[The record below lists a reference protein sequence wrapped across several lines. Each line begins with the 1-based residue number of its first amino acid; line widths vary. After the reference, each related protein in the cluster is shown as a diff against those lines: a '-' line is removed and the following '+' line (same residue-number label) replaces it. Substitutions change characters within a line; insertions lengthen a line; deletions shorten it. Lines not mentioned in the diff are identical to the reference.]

1 MAATEYLDD
10 RSARSAEPIGPQS
23 LLWRIAGDSRAAL
36 PGGATGLLQLM
47 YPPLGTA
54 VAEQSG
60 FFDDPFGRI
69 WRSVPQIWA
78 TIFEPDGPERARRIR
93 DLHLDI
99 KGVDSSG
106 RRFHALDPETFWW
119 AHATFTWH
127 MFRTAE
133 LFFPAGALTAAD
145 HDRLYA
151 GTVAWYARYGVS
163 MRPVPPDY
171 AAFRETF
178 DAFCAERLEMTAPAA
193 RSIEIARTEGIG
205 AVPFVPSAAVRAARP
220 VLRPLGTLVAIGCLP
235 ESVRTRFGIAWSARE
250 QRRFDR
256 MAALIRASARVVPR
270 RLDQWMLLTQLR
282 IIGAKTRKERY
293 RPAGRA
299 AGPEPVAE

>member
-1 MAATEYLDD
+1 MAASEHLDD
-10 RSARSAEPIGPQS
+10 RSAPDAEPIGPRS

-36 PGGATGLLQLM
+36 SGGATGLLQLM

-60 FFDDPFGRI
+60 FLDDPFGRI

-145 HDRLYA
+145 RERLYA
-151 GTVAWYARYGVS
+151 ETVAWYARYGVS
-163 MRPVPPDY
+163 MRPVPSDY
-171 AAFRETF
+171 AAFGETF

-193 RSIEIARTEGIG
+193 RSIEIARTDGIG
-205 AVPFVPSAAVRAARP
+205 AVPFVPSPAIRAARP

-235 ESVRTRFGIAWSARE
+235 EAVRSRFDIEWSARE

-256 MAALIRASARVVPR
+256 MAALVRASARLVPR
-270 RLDQWMLLTQLR
+270 RLDRWMLLTQMRL
-282 IIGAKTRKERY
+282 IGAKTRKERY
-293 RPAGRA
+293 RPAERA
-299 AGPEPVAE
+299 AGPEPVVE

>member
-1 MAATEYLDD
+1 MTASGHRSGRAND
-10 RSARSAEPIGPQS
+10 RTAPDGDPLGPRS

-78 TIFEPDGPERARRIR
+78 TIFEPDGADRARRIR
-93 DLHLDI
+93 DLHTGI
-99 KGVDSSG
+99 KGVDSAG

-127 MFRTAE
+127 MFRTVE

-145 HDRLYA
+145 RDRLYA

-163 MRPVPPDY
+163 MRPVPPDH
-171 AAFRETF
+171 AAFQKAF
-178 DAFCAERLEMTAPAA
+178 DAFCAERLELTAPAA
-193 RSIEIARTEGIG
+193 RSLQIARTEGIG
-205 AVPFVPSAAVRAARP
+205 AVPFVPSAVVRAGRP
-220 VLRPLGTLVAIGCLP
+220 VLRRLGTLVAVGCLP
-235 ESVRTRFGIAWSARE
+235 EPVRERFDIEWTASE

-256 MAALIRASARVVPR
+256 MAAVIRASARLVPR
-270 RLDQWMLLTQLR
+270 RLDQWMLLMQLR
-282 IIGAKTRKERY
+282 AIGAKTRRDRY
-293 RPAGRA
+293 RPAA
-299 AGPEPVAE
+299 

>member
-1 MAATEYLDD
+1 MTTP
-10 RSARSAEPIGPQS
+10 EPLTGPPAVPASGDAPLGPGS
-23 LLWRIAGDSRAAL
+23 LLWRIAGDLRAAV

-54 VAEQSG
+54 VAEESG

-78 TIFEPDGPERARRIR
+78 TIFEADGDERARRIR
-93 DLHLDI
+93 DLHMGI
-99 KGVDSSG
+99 KGVDSAG
-106 RRFHALDPETFWW
+106 RRFHALEPETFWW

-133 LFFPAGALTAAD
+133 LFFPAGTLTAAD
-145 HDRLYA
+145 CERLY
-151 GTVAWYARYGVS
+151 GETVTWYGRYGVT

-171 AAFRETF
+171 RSFQDAFA
-178 DAFCAERLEMTAPAA
+178 AFCAERLAMTPAAA
-193 RSIEIARTEGIG
+193 RSIAIARTEGIG
-205 AVPFVPSAAVRAARP
+205 AVPFVPRFVIRMNRP

-235 ESVRTRFGIAWSARE
+235 APVREQFDIAWTEAE

-256 MAALIRASARVVPR
+256 MARMIRAALRPVPR
-270 RLDQWMLLTQLR
+270 GLNRWALLSAMR
-282 IIGAKTRKERY
+282 VIGAKTRDERY
-293 RPAGRA
+293 RP
-299 AGPEPVAE
+299 

>member
-1 MAATEYLDD
+1 MAT
-10 RSARSAEPIGPQS
+10 SEPSGDGSEAPEAGAVPLGPNS
-23 LLWRIAGDSRAAL
+23 LLWRIAGDLRAAA

-78 TIFEPDGPERARRIR
+78 TIFEPDGPDRARRIR
-93 DLHLDI
+93 DLHKDI

-133 LFFPAGALTAAD
+133 LFFPADWLSDAD
-145 HDRLYA
+145 KEQLYA
-151 GTVAWYARYGVS
+151 ETVTWYAGYGVT
-163 MRPVPPDY
+163 MRPVPADY
-171 AAFRETF
+171 AAFQQAFE
-178 DAFCAERLEMTAPAA
+178 AFCAERLELTAPAEQ
-193 RSIEIARTEGIG
+193 SIHIARTVGIG
-205 AVPFVPSAAVRAARP
+205 KVPFIPSVLIRAQ
-220 VLRPLGTLVAIGCLP
+220 RPLLRRFGTLIAVGCLP
-235 ESVRTRFGIAWSARE
+235 EQVRRRFGIAWSQAE

-256 MAALIRASARVVPR
+256 MAAALRVLTPLIPPHLNR
-270 RLDQWMLLTQLR
+270 WCLLTTMRL
-282 IIGAKTRKERY
+282 IGVKTRKERY
-293 RPAGRA
+293 VPHS
-299 AGPEPVAE
+299 

>member
-1 MAATEYLDD
+1 MTTPETRTSAVPPAGNAAL
-10 RSARSAEPIGPQS
+10 GPES
-23 LLWRIAGDSRAAL
+23 VLWRVAGDLRAAI

-54 VAEQSG
+54 VAEESG

-78 TIFEPDGPERARRIR
+78 TIFEPDGADRGRRIR

-99 KGVDSSG
+99 KGVDSAG

-133 LFFPAGALTAAD
+133 LFFPAGALTPAD
-145 HDRLYA
+145 QERLY
-151 GTVAWYARYGVS
+151 GETVTWYGRYGVS

-171 AAFRETF
+171 RSFQDAFAT
-178 DAFCAERLEMTAPAA
+178 FCAERLEMTPPAA
-193 RSIEIARTEGIG
+193 RCIEIARTDGIG
-205 AVPFVPSAAVRAARP
+205 AVPFVPSFAIRMGRP
-220 VLRPLGTLVAIGCLP
+220 VLRRLGTRIAIGCLP
-235 ESVRTRFGIAWSARE
+235 APVRERLGIEWSAAE
-250 QRRFDR
+250 QRGFDR
-256 MAALIRASARVVPR
+256 MATRIRIMTRPLPR
-270 RLDQWMLLTQLR
+270 RVNQRTLLTSMR
-282 IIGAKTRKERY
+282 IIGAKTRDERY
-293 RPAGRA
+293 RPHRTG
-299 AGPEPVAE
+299 